1 MSAYMY
7 KVTAKRKTLPDG
19 SEANVAVYAYKPYH
33 GYGTAIEKMNRELH
47 RTTGCYNAERYAK
60 NGKTYTGLVVLEE
73 NDDVAVAVKHGT
85 FTDYWFDKQLEEKY
99 KKSIA
104 KM

>member
-33 GYGTAIEKMNRELH
+33 GYGAAIEKMNRELH

-85 FTDYWFDKQLEEKY
+85 FTDYWFDKQIEEKY
-99 KKSIA
+99 RKGIVKV
-104 KM
+104 